1 MPWSKPRYYNI
12 YNFISRSGNGNNS
25 YYFKCTCYCYYLVTN
40 LVAIV
45 EGADCGSGF
54 SDGSSSEVAS
64 IESGEHL
71 QFVIAN

>member
-1 MPWSKPRYYNI
+1 M
-12 YNFISRSGNGNNS
+12 
-25 YYFKCTCYCYYLVTN
+25 TN

-45 EGADCGSGF
+45 EGADCSSNF